1 MNLKKY
7 QCLSGSWLKL
17 IAITT
22 MLIDHLAHHIFRG
35 MPWAFYKIFELG
47 DRVVTPY
54 MLLRDVGRIAFPIF
68 AFLIVEGF
76 LHTHDRY
83 KYGRNLLLFALIS
96 EIPWNLV
103 SKNSFFWSQQNVF
116 FTLFLGYLGICV
128 IHYYRDCLEKQVLYL
143 LALLAASIL
152 LRSDYG
158 CSGFGFIV
166 MLYLLRNHKLY
177 MSVVGSCFLSSR
189 WRAGLAFIPI
199 CMYNGERG
207 FVKGRF
213 LKYAFY
219 AFYPLHL
226 LIIYLIKLHLYT

>member
-1 MNLKKY
+1 MDLKKY

-22 MLIDHLAHHIFRG
+22 MLIDHVTHHIFRG
-35 MPWAFYKIFELG
+35 MPWAFYKILEVG
-47 DRVVTPY
+47 DRVLTPY
-54 MLLRDVGRIAFPIF
+54 ALLRGVGRMAFPIF

-76 LHTHDRY
+76 LHTHDRW

-103 SKNSFFWSQQNVF
+103 NKNTLFWSHQNVF

-128 IHYYRDCLEKQVLYL
+128 IDRYKDNIERMALLL
-143 LALLAASIL
+143 LALLAGSVL
-152 LRSDYG
+152 CRGDYG
-158 CSGFGFIV
+158 CSGFGFIL
-166 MLYLLRNHKLY
+166 MLYVLRNHKLY
-177 MSVVGSCFLSSR
+177 MSIVGSCFLSST

-207 FVKGRF
+207 FVKGSI

-219 AFYPLHL
+219 VFYPLHL
-226 LIIYLIKLHLYT
+226 IIIYLVKLHLYT